1 MQHKVIC
8 PRDGCKNE
16 AITDMTFGVLP
27 CAWHQQE
34 DEKTTISNS
43 PRFWNLNKLHRIQRE
58 QDQHNGDTLQPW
70 ENGGRKAWDLI
81 ADGWPRDSREI
92 SFCGFQGADLPPWL
106 AECKSV
112 CVLDLYACSNIKSLP
127 QFLGD
132 LVNVHFMD
140 ISECSSLTHLPAA
153 LSRMVSLTLLR
164 MNGCTSINF
173 LPDLSNLR
181 HRGLKIALDDRLFP
195 WLDAGCAECSGFAS
209 V

>member
-70 ENGGRKAWDLI
+70 ENGKDMKPN
-81 ADGWPRDSREI
+81 ADFVKTYPEMAKEYFTDE
-92 SFCGFQGADLPPWL
+92 
-106 AECKSV
+106 E
-112 CVLDLYACSNIKSLP
+112 
-127 QFLGD
+127 
-132 LVNVHFMD
+132 
-140 ISECSSLTHLPAA
+140 
-153 LSRMVSLTLLR
+153 
-164 MNGCTSINF
+164 
-173 LPDLSNLR
+173 
-181 HRGLKIALDDRLFP
+181 LKRL
-195 WLDAGCAECSGFAS
+195 
-209 V
+209 